1 MQITCILIYLIG
13 MCHLFAARLL
23 KYESELAKPIDA
35 QIEAWELPQG
45 AKAGVQGLRVICR

>member
-13 MCHLFAARLL
+13 MCHLFAAGLL

-45 AKAGVQGLRVICR
+45 AKAGVQDLRVIR